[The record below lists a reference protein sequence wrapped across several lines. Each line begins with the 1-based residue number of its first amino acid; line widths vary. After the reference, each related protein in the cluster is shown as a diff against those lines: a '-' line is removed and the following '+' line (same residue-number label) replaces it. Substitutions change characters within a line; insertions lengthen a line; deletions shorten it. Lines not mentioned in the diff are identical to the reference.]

1 MSIPLHKYSYTDF
14 HEMNLD
20 YILNE
25 LNKIKDADTNMSA
38 YIHDIEVTDGVIT
51 VKNGAGD
58 IVATIDTVQK
68 AIFTVTGITGANS
81 GFNVFDGS
89 GNNNFVYYPVRTLF
103 AVIDES
109 SAFPSAMDVG
119 ESSYFNIDASAHNL
133 YYDNYETMIQDI
145 NKGRSVR
152 IVLADDEF
160 NVKYA
165 VPIYKSNGE
174 LYCDMVVYAND
185 TATWKSF
192 ALSFESFGV
201 PPTQRVIL
209 TRVK

>member
-1 MSIPLHKYSYTDF
+1 MGIPLKKYPYTDF
-14 HEMNLD
+14 HELNLD

-38 YIHDIEVTDGVIT
+38 YIHDIEVSDGVIT

-58 IVATIDTVQK
+58 VVATIDTIQK
-68 AIFTVTGITGANS
+68 AIFTVTGISGSNS
-81 GFNVFDGS
+81 GFTVYDGG
-89 GNNNFVYYPVRTLF
+89 GNNTFVYYPVRTLF
-103 AVIDES
+103 AVIDEY
-109 SAFPSAMDVG
+109 SAFPATMDVG
-119 ESSYFNIDASAHNL
+119 DSSYFNIDTTAHNL
-133 YYDNYETMIQDI
+133 YYDNYENMIQDI
-145 NKGRSVR
+145 DKGRSVR

-160 NVKYA
+160 NAKYA
-165 VPIYKSNGE
+165 VPVYMSNGE
-174 LYCDMVVYAND
+174 LYCDMVVYANN

-201 PPTQRVIL
+201 PPTQRLII

>member
-1 MSIPLHKYSYTDF
+1 MSIPLNKYPYTDF
-14 HEMNLD
+14 HELNLD

-25 LNKIKDADTNMSA
+25 LNKIKDADTNISS
-38 YIHDIEVTDGVIT
+38 YIRDVEVNDGVIT
-51 VKNGAGD
+51 IKNGAGET
-58 IVATIDTVQK
+58 VATIDTIVK
-68 AIFTVTGITGANS
+68 AIYAVTGIRGDNS
-81 GFNVFDGS
+81 GFYVFDGS

-109 SAFPSAMDVG
+109 STFPATMDVG
-119 ESSYFNIDASAHNL
+119 ESSYFTIDTSAHNR

-152 IVLADDEF
+152 IVLADETFDA
-160 NVKYA
+160 KYS
-165 VPIYKSNGE
+165 VPLYMSNGD
-174 LYCDMVVYAND
+174 LYCDMVVYANN

>member
-1 MSIPLHKYSYTDF
+1 MGVPLHKYSYTDF

-58 IVATIDTVQK
+58 TVATIDTVQK
-68 AIFTVTGITGANS
+68 AIFTVTNIRGDNS
-81 GFNVFDGS
+81 GFHVYDGS

-103 AVIDES
+103 AVIDEY

-119 ESSYFNIDASAHNL
+119 DSSYFNIDTSAHNL

-201 PPTQRVIL
+201 PPTQRIIL

>member
-68 AIFTVTGITGANS
+68 AIFTVTNIRGDNS
-81 GFNVFDGS
+81 GFYVYDGS

-103 AVIDES
+103 AVIDEF
-109 SAFPSAMDVG
+109 SAFPATMDVG